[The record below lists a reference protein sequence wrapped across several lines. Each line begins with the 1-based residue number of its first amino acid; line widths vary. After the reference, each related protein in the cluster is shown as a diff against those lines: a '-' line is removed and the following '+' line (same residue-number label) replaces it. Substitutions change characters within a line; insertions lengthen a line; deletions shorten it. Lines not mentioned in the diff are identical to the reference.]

1 MRNHRMLPALAL
13 AGALAFGVAACGDD
27 SDSGSSGSSNASS
40 SDGGG
45 LSGEVAG
52 AGASSQEAAM
62 QAWIAGFQDANP
74 DTTVSYDPVGSGGGR
89 EQFVAG
95 GAAFAGSDSALSRRR
110 ADRRAGALRRPG
122 QPRRAARLHLADR
135 AHLQPRRRRQPAA
148 VAPRRA
154 AQIFDQKITNWNDP
168 AIAADNP
175 DAQLPDQRI
184 TVVNRS
190 DESGTTENFTEYLE
204 PARRE
209 SDWPHE
215 VSGDWPV
222 KGGEAAEGTSGVVR
236 GRDVR
241 RRARSATP
249 TPARPATSAWRR
261 SRSATRTSRRPRRRP
276 RRCSTSPRS
285 PTDAGKYVFTYDV
298 NRDDDDGRHLP
309 ADARLVRDRLHQ
321 VRRRR
326 TRASSSAGLMQYI
339 VSPEGQEAAAK
350 AAGSAPISDSAAH
363 PAAAGGRRGRGGA

>member
-40 SDGGG
+40 SDGGS

-52 AGASSQEAAM
+52 AGSSAQEAAM
-62 QAWIAGFQDANP
+62 QAWVTGFQDANP

-95 GAAFAGSDSALSRRR
+95 GTAFAGSDSAL
-110 ADRRAGALRRPG
+110 ADDELSGAQERCGGPDNLVELPVYISPIAIIYNLDG
-122 QPRRAARLHLADR
+122 VDN
-135 AHLQPRRRRQPAA
+135 LQLSPAT
-148 VAPRRA
+148 A
-154 AQIFDQKITNWNDP
+154 AQIFAQKITNWNDP

-190 DESGTTENFTEYLE
+190 DESGTTENFTDWLSQT
-204 PARRE
+204 AE

-222 KGGEAAEGTSGVVR
+222 KGGEAAEGTSGVVQAVTS
-236 GRDVR
+236 GAGAIGYADFSQAGDLGV
-241 RRARSATP
+241 AKIKVGDTYVAP
-249 TPARPATSAWRR
+249 TPEEAAKTVDVSKE
-261 SRSATRTSRRPRRRP
+261 SD
-276 RRCSTSPRS
+276 
-285 PTDAGKYVFTYDV
+285 DAGKYVFTFDV
-298 NRDDDDGRHLP
+298 NRTTTDAGTYPLILVSYQIACTQYDDANQGK
-309 ADARLVRDRLHQ
+309 V
-321 VRRRR
+321 VG
-326 TRASSSAGLMQYI
+326 GLMQYI

-350 AAGSAPISDSAAH
+350 AAGSAPISDKLRAQLE
-363 PAAAGGRRGRGGA
+363 PAAAAVGGGGQ